1 MNKDI
6 IIFYTAKDACKFIMS
21 YEGCLRIKKNGI
33 YSGSIKIA
41 EFHIKNNYSRRLF
54 EEKETSFGILAK
66 IPTKDLESNKDNM
79 NLSSENRA
87 RVNYELKIRNINLP
101 EELIL

>member
-1 MNKDI
+1 MKT
-6 IIFYTAKDACKFIMS
+6 FYTAKDACKFIMNF
-21 YEGCLRIKKNGI
+21 EGELRIRGNKIFNGR
-33 YSGSIKIA
+33 YQIA

-54 EEKETSFGILAK
+54 EEKETSFGILSK

-101 EELIL
+101 DELILS